1 MTDGQRGIWYA
12 VQGDPA
18 NPLFGLAE
26 RVDIQGPVDPGLF
39 EAALRRVV
47 AETEALRVSFGADA
61 DGPYQVVAPGLDWP
75 FHFVDVSGQD
85 DPEAA
90 VRAWASADQK
100 RPVDLFAGPLFTFAL
115 FRLAEDRHVWYQ
127 RHHHIALDGQSV
139 GMIARRV
146 AAVYSAAVTGEPC
159 PESGHGGLRELIE
172 ADAAYG
178 GSEEIVRDREYWA
191 EQLADRPEAQGLT
204 AQPTRYPDG
213 PLLRV
218 VSTLEPTAVESI
230 RSLAREAGTAWPTVA
245 VAAQALYLHRITG
258 RTDVVLALPVA
269 ARPGG
274 EAASVPGMVSNLV
287 PLRLSV
293 RPGDTVA
300 ELLGQVSR
308 RMRGAL
314 RHQRYRYE
322 ELRRDAGTLADG
334 RRLVGP
340 RVNIIM
346 FDYDLDFGGHPGVV
360 HNLTIGHDDDLTVVV
375 DNRAGDGGLR
385 VELNASPELYS
396 AAEVERHGER
406 LTGLLRALGAG
417 APDRRLGALDI
428 ATEAERRQVLADD
441 GGTAPAATATLTEL
455 FEARVRECPE
465 ARAVSLGADTLTYAE
480 LNARANA
487 LARLLVARGAGPGRF
502 VGLVLPRSIDLVV
515 ALLAV
520 VKSGAA
526 YVPIDPAYPADRI
539 AYTISDVDLTL
550 LVTDT
555 RVEVALPEGVARVVL
570 GEDEVREGLAALPG
584 TDLTDADRSSP
595 LLPVAPAYVIY
606 TSGSTGR
613 PKGVVVSHHNVV
625 RLFTATRRWFP
636 FGADEVWT
644 LFHSYAFDFSVWELW
659 GPLLHGGRLVVVPF
673 DVSRSPERFLR
684 LLADERVTFL
694 NQTPSA
700 FYQLAGADREDP
712 ATGDRLALRHVVFG
726 GEALDLGRLADWYER
741 HGEGAPCAPLLVN
754 MYGITETTVHV
765 SHLALEP
772 GLAASG
778 AGSLI
783 GGAIPDLRVRVLD
796 GALRPAPP
804 GVAGE
809 MYVAGAGVAQG
820 YLKRPGLS
828 ASRFVADPFAGD
840 GGRMYRTG
848 DLARWTADGLLEYL
862 GRADDQVKI
871 RGFRIET
878 GEIAAALS
886 ACQGVADCAVVAR
899 DDRGGERR
907 LVAYVV
913 PRAPGEALDPGLLRK
928 KLGESLPDYM
938 LPAAFVPLPALPL
951 TPSGKLDARALPE
964 PEVTGGAAGRDAR
977 TPGEQVLAGLFAEV
991 LGVPGVGVDD
1001 NFFALGG
1008 HSLAATRLAG
1018 RVRSVLGVELAVH
1031 EVFDRPT
1038 VAALAELLDTAGAA
1052 RPALVPVDRP
1062 EPMPLSF
1069 AQARLWFLDRLDGPN
1084 PTYNIPF
1091 VLRMSGDLDVPALRA
1106 ALRDVLLRHESLRTV
1121 FPDTAGEPR
1130 QHLVP
1135 AEELPPLPYES
1146 EVTAADLPAALA
1158 AAAGHSFRLAT
1169 ELPLRAEL
1177 FHLGGGEHALSV
1189 VVHHIAGDGWSL
1201 APLVRDLSAAYTART
1216 DGRAPGWEPLPVA
1229 YADYT
1234 LWQRS
1239 LLGED
1244 SDETSPLARQLA
1256 YWKTALAGLPEELA
1270 LPTDRPR
1277 PAVAS
1282 HRGAVLDCEIGP
1294 ELHRELLAVAHA
1306 GGASVF
1312 MVLQAALAV
1321 LLSKLGAGDDIPV
1334 GSPIAGRTD
1343 EALDDLVGFF
1353 VNTLV
1358 LRTDTSGRP
1367 SFTELVDRVRR
1378 ADLAAY
1384 AHQDVPFERLVEV
1397 LNPDRSRSRHPLFQI
1412 LLSMQDHPDRS
1423 LELPG
1428 LTASVAPGDLT
1439 IAKFDLQFDF
1449 QERRDAAGAPAG
1461 IGGQVLYATDLY
1473 DAETVRRMVARF
1485 LTVLESAVARP
1496 GGSIAEIDVLAPE
1509 ETRSLAVE
1517 WAGPVREVPALT
1529 GSVPARFAERVAAA
1543 PDATALIASDGT
1555 GISYRELETR
1565 ANRLAHRLLAA
1576 GAGPEARVAVLQ
1588 QRSVELVVSLLA
1600 VVKAG
1605 AAYVPLDSRAP
1616 QARWEQVMERTEPS
1630 VLLLDRAQP
1639 EPEFAHRAT
1648 TVVVDDDFTGLP
1660 DQPPAV
1666 AVHPERLAYVMF
1678 TSGSTGRPKGVAVTH
1693 RDLLAFAL
1701 DGCFE
1706 ADAHRRVLLHAP
1718 HAFDAA
1724 NYELWVPLL
1733 TGGTVVIAPP
1743 QDMDVRTLR
1752 RMIAEHG
1759 ITGLHLTAGLF
1770 RVVAEN
1776 DLDCLTGVRE
1786 LLAGGDVVPGT
1797 AVRALLERFPGMVF
1811 KDTYGPTE
1819 TTSFATFH
1827 RVTSADRVPD
1837 VVPIGAPLDNT
1848 RAHVLDGQLRRV
1860 PPGVVG
1866 ELYLAGEG
1874 LARGYW
1880 RAPALS
1886 AERFVADPYG
1896 PAGSRMYRVGDLARW
1911 TGDGVLEFAG
1921 RADDQVKIRG
1931 FRIEPGEV
1939 EAAVARRPG
1948 VASAAVV
1955 VREDRPGDKRL
1966 VAYAVPAPGHRL
1978 DTSALRDELAE
1989 ALPDYMV
1996 PSAVLA
2002 LDTLPLTPNGKLDRK
2017 ALPEPE
2023 LTGEGAGRSPRTPQE
2038 QVLCGLFAEILELAS
2053 VSVDDNFFS
2062 LGGHSLLAT
2071 RLVLRI
2077 QAVLGADVAVRD
2089 LFDAPTVAE
2098 LARLVDRA
2106 TGTRTP
2112 LTPRERPAEVPLAYP
2127 QRGLWFINQLDHADG
2142 TYNLGVSLR
2151 FTGRLDRAALHTALH
2166 DVIARHESLRTLFPD
2181 RGGVPSQVV
2190 LDAER
2195 AQAEIRVSEVAE
2207 ERLDEA
2213 LSEVARRGFD
2223 LAAELPIRADLL
2235 VLSPTEHVFL
2245 IVVHHIVADG
2255 WSFGPLVDDLVAAY
2269 TARRTG
2275 AAPTWRP
2282 LPVQY
2287 ADYTLWQAELLG
2299 AEDDPDSLLGGQ
2311 LDYWKRTLAG
2321 LPEQLEL
2328 PTDRPRPAVL
2338 SNDGDRLPLSLSP
2351 ELQTALTDIARSSGA
2366 SLFMVVQAGLAA
2378 LLSRLGAGEDIPV
2391 GTAIAGRNDESLVDG
2406 IGFFV
2411 NTLVLRNDL
2420 SGDPTFRQLVE
2431 RVREADLAAYAHQ
2444 EVPFDLLVETL
2455 SPNRS
2460 LSRHPL
2466 FQTML
2471 TFENIPELTLRFPGL
2486 DTRLH
2491 PANNRTA
2498 KFDLDFAIG
2507 ETFDA
2512 GGAPAGMTGTLVYNT
2527 DLYDRAGAQ
2536 ALADRFVRL
2545 LETVAANPAVRLTQI
2560 DLLSEAERRRVLVE
2574 WNGDAADEVAAT
2586 LPELFEARVRECP
2599 GARAVSLGADGLTY
2613 GELNA
2618 RANALA
2624 RLLVEGGAGPGRFVG
2639 LVLPRS
2645 VDLVVALLAVVK
2657 SGAAYVP
2664 IDPSYPADRIAYTV
2678 SDVDL
2683 ALVVTDTRVEV
2694 ALPEGVARVVLGD
2707 EPVADRLAGLPGTD
2721 LTDADRIAPL
2731 VPEAPAYVI
2740 YTSGSTGRPKGVVVS
2755 HGNVVRLFEH
2765 TRQWFAFGP
2774 DDVWTL
2780 FHSYAF
2786 DFSVWELWGPLLH
2799 GGRLVVVPFDV
2810 SRSPERFL
2818 RLLADERVTFLNQT
2832 PSAFYQLAGAD
2843 REDPATGDR
2852 LALRHVVFGG
2862 EALDLGR
2869 LPDWYERHGEGAPCA
2884 PLLVNMYGITETT
2897 VHVSHLP
2904 LNAELAAS
2912 GAGSLIGRSIPDLR
2926 IYVLDGA
2933 LRPVPPGV
2941 AGEMYVAG
2949 GGVAQGYLKRP
2960 GLSASRFVADP
2971 FAGDGSRMYRTGDLA
2986 RWTVA
2991 GLLEYLGRAD
3001 DQVKIRGFRIE
3012 TGEIAAVLSACRG
3025 VADCAV
3031 VARDDVGGERRL
3043 VAYVVPQDP
3052 NDPPEPGPL
3061 RDALAA
3067 SLPDYMLPS
3076 AFVVLDALPL
3086 NASGKL
3092 DRKALPAPE
3101 YAPVAAGRAAGTP
3114 REEILC
3120 GLFADVL
3127 GVPAVGVDDNFF
3139 DLGGHSLLAAR
3150 IVNRIRSVLAVEL
3163 SVRTLFEAPTVAAL
3177 ARTLDGEAAA
3187 RLPLTAR
3194 ERPEVLPLS
3203 FAQRRLWFLSR
3214 MEGPSATYNVPVVL
3228 RLSGELDRAALEQ
3241 ALGDLIGRH
3250 ESLRTVF
3257 PETDGSPR
3265 QQVWD
3270 PDAVRIPLTVVETT
3284 EDALPEQLEATVT
3297 RGFDLTVSLPLRTT
3311 LFALGGSDY
3320 VLALVIHHIA
3330 TDGWSTAPLVRDLS
3344 AGYAA
3349 RADGRAP
3356 AWEPLPVAYA
3366 DYTLWQRDHLGDE
3379 DDPESLAS
3387 RQLAYWRGALAGLPD
3402 ELTLPTDR
3410 PRPAVAGHR
3419 GRTLDFAIDPGL
3431 HERLT
3436 ALARTRG
3443 VSTFMVLQSALAL
3456 LLTKLGAGEDI
3467 PVGSPIAGRP
3477 DQALEDL
3484 VGVFL
3489 NTLVLR
3495 TDTSGD
3501 PTFDQLLE
3509 RVRRTALDAY
3519 AHQDVPFERL
3529 VEVVDPERSL
3539 ARHPLFQVML
3549 MVQNMPAAE
3558 TALGGLALRPE
3569 LVDLGVAKVDLSFA
3583 FGERPDRPGE
3593 LSGVCEYSTE
3603 LFDADSV
3610 ETLIRRLIQV
3620 LEAVTGDPGLRISE
3634 VEVLSAAERERV
3646 LVEWNDTARPLPA
3659 RRVHELYEERAAR
3672 TPSAVAVLSG
3682 GVELTYAQLETR
3694 ANRLAALLT
3703 ARGAGPERLVAVA
3716 LPRSADLLVAL
3727 LAVLKTGAAY
3737 LPLDP
3742 EHPRDRIGYTLQDAR
3757 PALALVTSGTAP
3769 LLTRGAVGGGVPA
3782 LVLDDPATA
3791 AELAAAPTAAPGAV
3805 CSPDHPAYVIYTSG
3819 STGRPKGVVVPHGAL
3834 SNFLDDMGG
3843 RFGLGPADRLL
3854 AVTTVSFDIAA
3865 LELYL
3870 PLLSGAGVVIADR
3883 DTVRDPAALLRMAE
3897 ETGAGVVQATPSL
3910 WQAMVTASPEALR
3923 ELRVLVGGEALP
3935 EALAARLRASAAG
3948 LTNLYGPTETTIW
3961 STAADLTDDQG
3972 VPSIGT
3978 PIANTRVYVLD
3989 DRLRPVAPGVPGELY
4004 IAGAGVVRGY
4014 HNRPALTAE
4023 RFVACPFGGPG
4034 ERMYRTGDIVRRTAD
4049 GRLEFSGRADHQV
4062 KVRGFRIELGEIET
4076 VLTAHEAVGQAV
4088 ALARADQG
4096 GGARLVAY
4104 VVPKG
4109 PGAAPD
4115 PGVLRKTLGESL
4127 PEYMI
4132 PSAFVV
4138 LDRLPLTP
4146 NGKLDRKALPAP
4158 SFGAAADSRP
4168 PRTPVEEAL
4177 CAVFAEVLR
4186 LPSVGIDDSFFELGG
4201 DSIVTMRLIARARA
4215 AGLVLAVNDV
4225 FEHKTVAGLA
4235 AVAEVLDDAASREPD
4250 NPVGEFAAT
4259 PIMHWLR
4266 ERGGAIDSF
4275 SQPMLVRTPAGLDL
4289 PTLTT
4294 ALQALHDRH
4303 DVLRARLVGRDVEGV
4318 EGGQGVEGDQ
4328 GDEGGWRL
4336 SVPPAGAVSCADRV
4350 RRVDIAA
4357 AEPGELAPLIGRALT
4372 EARAELAPRDG
4383 EMVRAVWFD
4392 AGPGR
4397 PGRLLLVAH
4406 HLVVDGV
4413 SWRILLQDLAD
4424 IATAV
4429 AAGREPEL
4437 TPVGTSV
4444 RRWSEL
4450 LAAEVRRPERRA
4462 ELPLWTDVLSAP
4474 DARLGGATSAPGHD
4488 PAGPVA
4494 RVTMTLPAAK
4504 AAPLLGEVPSV
4515 FHCGVDDVL
4524 LSALA
4529 LAVAD
4534 RRRRL
4539 GSSAS
4544 SVLVAVE
4551 GHGRDESVGGVDLSR
4566 TVGWFTSLHP
4576 VRLDPGQVQW
4586 GELWSGGPAT
4596 GRVVKRIKEQ
4606 LRAVPGTG
4614 IGYGLLRHLDR
4625 ETAAELSGAAVPWI
4639 GFNYLGRV
4647 EVHDGPG
4654 GDWRPASEALGLDLG
4669 GDGLGT
4675 PYGLELNAVTI
4686 DRPGGPELMVTW
4698 TYASDVLSEA
4708 EVREVGEVWLR
4719 ALDGMALHA
4728 AGPGAGGHTPSD
4740 LALANLEQE
4749 EIELLEDEW

>member
-1 MTDGQRGIWYA
+1 
-12 VQGDPA
+12 GD
-18 NPLFGLAE
+18 E
-26 RVDIQGPVDPGLF
+26 PV
-39 EAALRRVV
+39 
-47 AETEALRVSFGADA
+47 AD
-61 DGPYQVVAPGLDWP
+61 
-75 FHFVDVSGQD
+75 
-85 DPEAA
+85 
-90 VRAWASADQK
+90 
-100 RPVDLFAGPLFTFAL
+100 
-115 FRLAEDRHVWYQ
+115 RLAE
-127 RHHHIALDGQSV
+127 
-139 GMIARRV
+139 
-146 AAVYSAAVTGEPC
+146 
-159 PESGHGGLRELIE
+159 
-172 ADAAYG
+172 
-178 GSEEIVRDREYWA
+178 
-191 EQLADRPEAQGLT
+191 
-204 AQPTRYPDG
+204 
-213 PLLRV
+213 
-218 VSTLEPTAVESI
+218 
-230 RSLAREAGTAWPTVA
+230 
-245 VAAQALYLHRITG
+245 
-258 RTDVVLALPVA
+258 
-269 ARPGG
+269 
-274 EAASVPGMVSNLV
+274 
-287 PLRLSV
+287 
-293 RPGDTVA
+293 
-300 ELLGQVSR
+300 
-308 RMRGAL
+308 
-314 RHQRYRYE
+314 
-322 ELRRDAGTLADG
+322 
-334 RRLVGP
+334 
-340 RVNIIM
+340 
-346 FDYDLDFGGHPGVV
+346 
-360 HNLTIGHDDDLTVVV
+360 
-375 DNRAGDGGLR
+375 
-385 VELNASPELYS
+385 
-396 AAEVERHGER
+396 
-406 LTGLLRALGAG
+406 
-417 APDRRLGALDI
+417 
-428 ATEAERRQVLADD
+428 
-441 GGTAPAATATLTEL
+441 
-455 FEARVRECPE
+455 
-465 ARAVSLGADTLTYAE
+465 
-480 LNARANA
+480 
-487 LARLLVARGAGPGRF
+487 
-502 VGLVLPRSIDLVV
+502 
-515 ALLAV
+515 
-520 VKSGAA
+520 
-526 YVPIDPAYPADRI
+526 
-539 AYTISDVDLTL
+539 
-550 LVTDT
+550 
-555 RVEVALPEGVARVVL
+555 
-570 GEDEVREGLAALPG
+570 LPG
-584 TDLTDADRSSP
+584 TDLTDADRIAP
-595 LLPVAPAYVIY
+595 LVPEAPAYVIY

-613 PKGVVVSHHNVV
+613 PKGVVVSHGNVV
-625 RLFTATRRWFP
+625 RLFEHTRQWFA
-636 FGADEVWT
+636 FGPDEVWT

-700 FYQLAGADREDP
+700 FYQLIHADREDP

-726 GEALDLGRLADWYER
+726 GEALDLGRLA
-741 HGEGAPCAPLLVN
+741 
-754 MYGITETTVHV
+754 
-765 SHLALEP
+765 
-772 GLAASG
+772 
-778 AGSLI
+778 
-783 GGAIPDLRVRVLD
+783 
-796 GALRPAPP
+796 
-804 GVAGE
+804 
-809 MYVAGAGVAQG
+809 
-820 YLKRPGLS
+820 
-828 ASRFVADPFAGD
+828 
-840 GGRMYRTG
+840 
-848 DLARWTADGLLEYL
+848 
-862 GRADDQVKI
+862 
-871 RGFRIET
+871 
-878 GEIAAALS
+878 
-886 ACQGVADCAVVAR
+886 
-899 DDRGGERR
+899 
-907 LVAYVV
+907 
-913 PRAPGEALDPGLLRK
+913 
-928 KLGESLPDYM
+928 
-938 LPAAFVPLPALPL
+938 
-951 TPSGKLDARALPE
+951 
-964 PEVTGGAAGRDAR
+964 
-977 TPGEQVLAGLFAEV
+977 
-991 LGVPGVGVDD
+991 
-1001 NFFALGG
+1001 
-1008 HSLAATRLAG
+1008 
-1018 RVRSVLGVELAVH
+1018 
-1031 EVFDRPT
+1031 
-1038 VAALAELLDTAGAA
+1038 
-1052 RPALVPVDRP
+1052 
-1062 EPMPLSF
+1062 
-1069 AQARLWFLDRLDGPN
+1069 
-1084 PTYNIPF
+1084 
-1091 VLRMSGDLDVPALRA
+1091 
-1106 ALRDVLLRHESLRTV
+1106 
-1121 FPDTAGEPR
+1121 
-1130 QHLVP
+1130 
-1135 AEELPPLPYES
+1135 
-1146 EVTAADLPAALA
+1146 
-1158 AAAGHSFRLAT
+1158 
-1169 ELPLRAEL
+1169 
-1177 FHLGGGEHALSV
+1177 
-1189 VVHHIAGDGWSL
+1189 
-1201 APLVRDLSAAYTART
+1201 
-1216 DGRAPGWEPLPVA
+1216 
-1229 YADYT
+1229 
-1234 LWQRS
+1234 
-1239 LLGED
+1239 
-1244 SDETSPLARQLA
+1244 
-1256 YWKTALAGLPEELA
+1256 
-1270 LPTDRPR
+1270 
-1277 PAVAS
+1277 
-1282 HRGAVLDCEIGP
+1282 
-1294 ELHRELLAVAHA
+1294 
-1306 GGASVF
+1306 
-1312 MVLQAALAV
+1312 
-1321 LLSKLGAGDDIPV
+1321 
-1334 GSPIAGRTD
+1334 
-1343 EALDDLVGFF
+1343 
-1353 VNTLV
+1353 
-1358 LRTDTSGRP
+1358 
-1367 SFTELVDRVRR
+1367 
-1378 ADLAAY
+1378 
-1384 AHQDVPFERLVEV
+1384 
-1397 LNPDRSRSRHPLFQI
+1397 
-1412 LLSMQDHPDRS
+1412 
-1423 LELPG
+1423 
-1428 LTASVAPGDLT
+1428 
-1439 IAKFDLQFDF
+1439 
-1449 QERRDAAGAPAG
+1449 
-1461 IGGQVLYATDLY
+1461 
-1473 DAETVRRMVARF
+1473 
-1485 LTVLESAVARP
+1485 
-1496 GGSIAEIDVLAPE
+1496 
-1509 ETRSLAVE
+1509 
-1517 WAGPVREVPALT
+1517 
-1529 GSVPARFAERVAAA
+1529 
-1543 PDATALIASDGT
+1543 
-1555 GISYRELETR
+1555 
-1565 ANRLAHRLLAA
+1565 
-1576 GAGPEARVAVLQ
+1576 
-1588 QRSVELVVSLLA
+1588 
-1600 VVKAG
+1600 
-1605 AAYVPLDSRAP
+1605 
-1616 QARWEQVMERTEPS
+1616 
-1630 VLLLDRAQP
+1630 
-1639 EPEFAHRAT
+1639 
-1648 TVVVDDDFTGLP
+1648 
-1660 DQPPAV
+1660 
-1666 AVHPERLAYVMF
+1666 
-1678 TSGSTGRPKGVAVTH
+1678 
-1693 RDLLAFAL
+1693 
-1701 DGCFE
+1701 
-1706 ADAHRRVLLHAP
+1706 
-1718 HAFDAA
+1718 
-1724 NYELWVPLL
+1724 
-1733 TGGTVVIAPP
+1733 
-1743 QDMDVRTLR
+1743 
-1752 RMIAEHG
+1752 
-1759 ITGLHLTAGLF
+1759 
-1770 RVVAEN
+1770 
-1776 DLDCLTGVRE
+1776 
-1786 LLAGGDVVPGT
+1786 
-1797 AVRALLERFPGMVF
+1797 
-1811 KDTYGPTE
+1811 
-1819 TTSFATFH
+1819 
-1827 RVTSADRVPD
+1827 
-1837 VVPIGAPLDNT
+1837 
-1848 RAHVLDGQLRRV
+1848 
-1860 PPGVVG
+1860 
-1866 ELYLAGEG
+1866 
-1874 LARGYW
+1874 
-1880 RAPALS
+1880 
-1886 AERFVADPYG
+1886 
-1896 PAGSRMYRVGDLARW
+1896 
-1911 TGDGVLEFAG
+1911 
-1921 RADDQVKIRG
+1921 
-1931 FRIEPGEV
+1931 
-1939 EAAVARRPG
+1939 
-1948 VASAAVV
+1948 
-1955 VREDRPGDKRL
+1955 
-1966 VAYAVPAPGHRL
+1966 
-1978 DTSALRDELAE
+1978 
-1989 ALPDYMV
+1989 
-1996 PSAVLA
+1996 
-2002 LDTLPLTPNGKLDRK
+2002 
-2017 ALPEPE
+2017 
-2023 LTGEGAGRSPRTPQE
+2023 
-2038 QVLCGLFAEILELAS
+2038 
-2053 VSVDDNFFS
+2053 
-2062 LGGHSLLAT
+2062 
-2071 RLVLRI
+2071 
-2077 QAVLGADVAVRD
+2077 
-2089 LFDAPTVAE
+2089 
-2098 LARLVDRA
+2098 
-2106 TGTRTP
+2106 
-2112 LTPRERPAEVPLAYP
+2112 
-2127 QRGLWFINQLDHADG
+2127 
-2142 TYNLGVSLR
+2142 
-2151 FTGRLDRAALHTALH
+2151 
-2166 DVIARHESLRTLFPD
+2166 
-2181 RGGVPSQVV
+2181 
-2190 LDAER
+2190 
-2195 AQAEIRVSEVAE
+2195 
-2207 ERLDEA
+2207 
-2213 LSEVARRGFD
+2213 
-2223 LAAELPIRADLL
+2223 
-2235 VLSPTEHVFL
+2235 
-2245 IVVHHIVADG
+2245 
-2255 WSFGPLVDDLVAAY
+2255 
-2269 TARRTG
+2269 
-2275 AAPTWRP
+2275 
-2282 LPVQY
+2282 
-2287 ADYTLWQAELLG
+2287 
-2299 AEDDPDSLLGGQ
+2299 
-2311 LDYWKRTLAG
+2311 
-2321 LPEQLEL
+2321 
-2328 PTDRPRPAVL
+2328 
-2338 SNDGDRLPLSLSP
+2338 
-2351 ELQTALTDIARSSGA
+2351 
-2366 SLFMVVQAGLAA
+2366 
-2378 LLSRLGAGEDIPV
+2378 
-2391 GTAIAGRNDESLVDG
+2391 
-2406 IGFFV
+2406 
-2411 NTLVLRNDL
+2411 
-2420 SGDPTFRQLVE
+2420 
-2431 RVREADLAAYAHQ
+2431 
-2444 EVPFDLLVETL
+2444 
-2455 SPNRS
+2455 
-2460 LSRHPL
+2460 
-2466 FQTML
+2466 
-2471 TFENIPELTLRFPGL
+2471 
-2486 DTRLH
+2486 
-2491 PANNRTA
+2491 
-2498 KFDLDFAIG
+2498 
-2507 ETFDA
+2507 
-2512 GGAPAGMTGTLVYNT
+2512 
-2527 DLYDRAGAQ
+2527 
-2536 ALADRFVRL
+2536 
-2545 LETVAANPAVRLTQI
+2545 
-2560 DLLSEAERRRVLVE
+2560 
-2574 WNGDAADEVAAT
+2574 
-2586 LPELFEARVRECP
+2586 
-2599 GARAVSLGADGLTY
+2599 
-2613 GELNA
+2613 
-2618 RANALA
+2618 
-2624 RLLVEGGAGPGRFVG
+2624 
-2639 LVLPRS
+2639 
-2645 VDLVVALLAVVK
+2645 
-2657 SGAAYVP
+2657 
-2664 IDPSYPADRIAYTV
+2664 
-2678 SDVDL
+2678 
-2683 ALVVTDTRVEV
+2683 
-2694 ALPEGVARVVLGD
+2694 
-2707 EPVADRLAGLPGTD
+2707 
-2721 LTDADRIAPL
+2721 
-2731 VPEAPAYVI
+2731 
-2740 YTSGSTGRPKGVVVS
+2740 
-2755 HGNVVRLFEH
+2755 
-2765 TRQWFAFGP
+2765 
-2774 DDVWTL
+2774 
-2780 FHSYAF
+2780 
-2786 DFSVWELWGPLLH
+2786 
-2799 GGRLVVVPFDV
+2799 
-2810 SRSPERFL
+2810 
-2818 RLLADERVTFLNQT
+2818 
-2832 PSAFYQLAGAD
+2832 
-2843 REDPATGDR
+2843 
-2852 LALRHVVFGG
+2852 
-2862 EALDLGR
+2862 
-2869 LPDWYERHGEGAPCA
+2869 DWYERHGEGAPCA

-2986 RWTVA
+2986 RWTVH

-3012 TGEIAAVLSACRG
+3012 TGEIAAALSACPG

-3031 VARDDVGGERRL
+3031 VARDDRGGERRL

-3052 NDPPEPGPL
+3052 GEAPEPALL
-3061 RDALAA
+3061 RDTLAA

-3076 AFVVLDALPL
+3076 AFVVLEALPL

-3101 YAPVAAGRAAGTP
+3101 YGPAPAGRAAGTP

-3203 FAQRRLWFLSR
+3203 FAQRRLWFLGR

-3241 ALGDLIGRH
+3241 ALGDLTGRH

-3284 EDALPEQLEATVT
+3284 EEALPEQLEATVT
-3297 RGFDLTVSLPLRTT
+3297 RGFDLTVQLPLRTT
-3311 LFALGGSDY
+3311 LFALGESEH

-3344 AGYAA
+3344 AAYAA

-3356 AWEPLPVAYA
+3356 DWEPLPVAYA

-3387 RQLAYWRGALAGLPD
+3387 RQLAYWREALAGLPD

-3436 ALARTRG
+3436 ALARARG

-3558 TALGGLALRPE
+3558 TTLGGLALRPE

-3583 FGERPDRPGE
+3583 FGERPERPGA

-3610 ETLIRRLIQV
+3610 ETLVRRLIQV
-3620 LEAVTGDPGLRISE
+3620 LDAVTGDPGLRISE

-3659 RRVHELYEERAAR
+3659 RRVHELYAAQAAR
-3672 TPSAVAVLSG
+3672 TPSAVAVVSG
-3682 GVELTYAQLETR
+3682 GVELTYAQLEAR

-3742 EHPRDRIGYTLQDAR
+3742 EHPRDRIAYTLQDAR

-3769 LLTRGAVGGGVPA
+3769 LLAVGGEDGGDGGGAVDDAGQDLADRGGEAAAGGGAAGGGAVDGGGRDLADRGGEAAAGGGAVDGGGHGGVPA
-3782 LVLDDPATA
+3782 LVLDDPAVA

-3870 PLLSGAGVVIADR
+3870 PLLCGAGVVIADR

-3910 WQAMVTASPEALR
+3910 WQAMVTASPEGVRGLR
-3923 ELRVLVGGEALP
+3923 ALVGGEALP
-3935 EALAARLRASAAG
+3935 EALATRLRASAAG

-3961 STAADLTDDQG
+3961 STAADLTDGQG

-4096 GGARLVAY
+4096 GGARLVGY
-4104 VVPKG
+4104 VVPKV

-4115 PGVLRKTLGESL
+4115 PGALRTWLGASL

-4158 SFGAAADSRP
+4158 SFGAAAGSRP

-4201 DSIVTMRLIARARA
+4201 DSIVTMQLIARARA

-4303 DVLRARLVGRDVEGV
+4303 DVLRARLVGRDAE
-4318 EGGQGVEGDQ
+4318 GVEGDQ
-4328 GDEGGWRL
+4328 GAEGVEGDQGAEGGWRL

-4357 AEPGELAPLIGRALT
+4357 AEPEDLAPLVGRALT

-4437 TPVGTSV
+4437 APVGTSV

-4504 AAPLLGEVPSV
+4504 TAPLLGEVPSV

-4534 RRRRL
+4534 RRRRV
-4539 GSSAS
+4539 GSPAT

-4647 EVHDGPG
+4647 EVHDGHGPG
-4654 GDWRPASEALGLDLG
+4654 GDWRPAPEALGLDLG

-4740 LALANLEQE
+4740 LALSNLEQE